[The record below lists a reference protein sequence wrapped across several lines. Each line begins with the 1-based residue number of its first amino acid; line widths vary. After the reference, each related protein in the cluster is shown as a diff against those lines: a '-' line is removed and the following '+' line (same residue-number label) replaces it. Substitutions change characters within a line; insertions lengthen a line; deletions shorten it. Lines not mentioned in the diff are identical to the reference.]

1 MLSLRI
7 GGVPEHFNLPWRLA
21 IEEGIFAQKQID
33 LQWTDHAGGTGSLMQ
48 ALQEKHLDLAIALT
62 EGAVAHIIQGQEAAL
77 LKIYVQSPLH
87 WGVYVAAQSPYQHI
101 EELQGKPYA
110 FRRFGSGS
118 HLMAYVHAQELGWTL
133 EKSAFVLLKDLH
145 GMRQG
150 LQEGK
155 ADLFM
160 WEKAMTQ
167 PYVNSGELR
176 HIATCITPWP
186 CFVLVVRRAIYA
198 QAPEAIAQICEAING
213 YCKNFKQREG
223 LSALV
228 AARYQLPLR
237 DVEQWLS
244 ETEWA
249 SDNQVPEAM
258 LEEVVARLQQL
269 QLIPQEANFK
279 DLIISLSNKSV

>member
-21 IEEGIFAQKQID
+21 IEEGIFAQHHID

-48 ALQEKHLDLAIALT
+48 ALQEARLDLAIALT
-62 EGAVAHIIQGQEAAL
+62 EGTVANIIQGNEASL

-87 WGVYVAAQSPYQHI
+87 WGIYVAAQSPYQHL
-101 EELQGKPYA
+101 EELQGKRYA
-110 FRRFGSGS
+110 ISRFGSGS
-118 HLMAYVHAQELGWTL
+118 HLMAYVQAQQLGWHIATDD
-133 EKSAFVLLKDLH
+133 FVLLKDLQ

-150 LQEGK
+150 LQEGL
-155 ADLFM
+155 AEVFM

-186 CFVLVVRRAIYA
+186 CFVLVVRRAVYA
-198 QAPEAIAQICEAING
+198 QHPEAIAQICEAING
-213 YCKNFKQREG
+213 YCRHFKQREG
-223 LSALV
+223 LAALV
-228 AARYQLPLR
+228 AERYQLPLP

-249 SDNQVPEAM
+249 SDNHIP
-258 LEEVVARLQQL
+258 EEVLQKVMQSL
-269 QLIPQEANFK
+269 LDLKIIPQKMDLK
-279 DLIISLSNKSV
+279 DLIIS